1 MNAFVN
7 LKDDGINKKT
17 RRIAAGFWVFSCK
30 ILVPTFPVIGFQLML
45 TQEFFR
51 IPLHLNR

>member
-17 RRIAAGFWVFSCK
+17 RRIASGFGVFSGK
-30 ILVPTFPVIGFQLML
+30 ILVPTFPVIGFQSRP
-45 TQEFFR
+45 TQ
-51 IPLHLNR
+51 